1 MKHFF
6 KYMKPYWKKG
16 LWTVFFTFINVL
28 SVMILPSLMADIV
41 NVGVLRGNTDIIL
54 SKGAIMV
61 VVTLVGTA
69 VMIAAAY
76 YSSDIS
82 TKVATDVRQD
92 LFKKAESLSLSQMD
106 DVGVSSLITR
116 TTNDVDMI
124 RMITQ
129 MGLRMMARTP
139 LMFISGIVMAFSK
152 SPQLSILLLISMPFL
167 AIFIFLV
174 GKRAVPLF
182 KVNQEK
188 VDNMNRVL
196 RENITGVRVVRAFDK
211 KDYEMERFDSTNV
224 ELRQLNLRLNRIMS
238 LLSPGIYLFL
248 NVMIII
254 VIHRATKQIDL
265 GYLEIGDLMAF
276 TQYIF
281 MILFSVVLLS
291 MILIMIPRGEV
302 SAKRI
307 YKILSMEDKINITES
322 GDISDGPVSLEF
334 NDVSFR
340 FDDAEECTIK
350 NLSFQAKAGD
360 TVAIIGGTGTG
371 KSTVA
376 NLILRF
382 FDVTQGSISFNGL
395 DIRQW
400 NLEALRQ
407 RIGHVPQKAQLFSGT
422 IASNLRKGKPNAT
435 EEEMKK
441 ALKISQSMEFVEE
454 YEDGLDHQVA
464 QNGSNFSGGQKQRL
478 SIARAIVRDPQIYI
492 FDDSFS
498 ALDFRT
504 EKNLQHQ
511 LEQETREAIR
521 LIIAQKI
528 STVEGADLIVVL
540 DDDHVDGV
548 GKHEQLLETSP
559 VYREIYESQRSREV
573 SSR

>member
-6 KYMKPYWKKG
+6 KYMKPYWKKAV
-16 LWTVFFTFINVL
+16 LTIIFTFINVL

-41 NVGVLRGNTDIIL
+41 NVGVIRGDTDIIL
-54 SKGAIMV
+54 SKGIVMIL
-61 VVTLVGTA
+61 VTLIGTL
-69 VMIAAAY
+69 VMILASY

-82 TKVATDVRQD
+82 TKVATDVRHD
-92 LFKKAESLSLSQMD
+92 LFKKAESLSISQMD
-106 DVGVSSLITR
+106 EVGVSSLITR

-152 SPQLSILLLISMPFL
+152 SPQLSILLLIAMPFL

-174 GKRAVPLF
+174 GKKAIPLF

-211 KDYEMERFDSTNV
+211 KDYEMERFGKTNV
-224 ELRQLNLRLNRIMS
+224 ELRELNLHLNRIMS

-248 NVMIII
+248 NAMIIF
-254 VIHRATKQIDL
+254 VIHRAVKQIDL

-307 YKILSMEDKINITES
+307 HKILSMEDKIIVTDD

-334 NDVSFR
+334 KDVSFR
-340 FDDAEECTIK
+340 FDDAEEYTIED
-350 NLSFQAKAGD
+350 LSFQAKAGD

-382 FDVTQGSISFNGL
+382 YDISKGSIKVNGL

-400 NLEALRQ
+400 NLKALRQ
-407 RIGHVPQKAQLFSGT
+407 KIGHVPQKAQLFSGT
-422 IASNLRKGKPNAT
+422 IASNLKKGKSDAK
-435 EEEMKK
+435 EDEMRR
-441 ALKISQSMEFVEE
+441 ALEISQSMEFVEE
-454 YEDGLDHQVA
+454 YEDGLDHPVA

-478 SIARAIVRDPQIYI
+478 SIARAIVRDPEIYI

-498 ALDFRT
+498 ALDFKT
-504 EKNLQHQ
+504 EKNLQNQ
-511 LEQETREAIR
+511 LKKETKKAIR
-521 LIIAQKI
+521 LIVAQKI
-528 STVEGADLIVVL
+528 STVENTDLIIVL
-540 DDDHVDGV
+540 DDDHVDGI

-559 VYREIYESQRSREV
+559 VYREIYESQR
-573 SSR
+573 